1 MSATPYRTPEA
12 PATYRLSDD
21 ARAKM
26 ALDAVVSAL
35 ADLAPEKRIAVV
47 LGASEF
53 YELGLYDSAAH
64 DGEQLAL
71 TVADVAELLRAATG
85 GKP

>member
-1 MSATPYRTPEA
+1 MTTAPYRTPEA
-12 PATYRLSDD
+12 TPTYQLSDD

-35 ADLAPEKRIAVV
+35 ADLAPERRIAVV
-47 LGASEF
+47 LAASEF

-64 DGEQLAL
+64 DGGQLAL
-71 TVADVAELLRAATG
+71 TVADVVELLRAAG
-85 GKP
+85 GSEP